1 MDNKLSIEEVK
12 NILQKEPPMLF
23 LGAGFSLGATNEYGD
38 IPLGNALK
46 MLKSQHNEEK
56 YLLWQMPHNTI
67 S

>member
-1 MDNKLSIEEVK
+1 MENKSSIEEVK
-12 NILQKEPPMLF
+12 DILEKEPPMLF

-56 YLLWQMPHNTI
+56 RKIPPMANAT
-67 S
+67 